1 MGELLGFDIDGSP
14 QDKSVIWDL
23 IFLSR
28 SLEPT
33 VSDIHRKRYS
43 MRLGD
48 SMRQAGIQKVL
59 SETTFFFSSF
69 FS

>member
-28 SLEPT
+28 SFAPT

-43 MRLGD
+43 MRLED
-48 SMRQAGIQKVL
+48 SGRHARIQKAL
-59 SETTFFFSSF
+59 SEGVQLR
-69 FS
+69 